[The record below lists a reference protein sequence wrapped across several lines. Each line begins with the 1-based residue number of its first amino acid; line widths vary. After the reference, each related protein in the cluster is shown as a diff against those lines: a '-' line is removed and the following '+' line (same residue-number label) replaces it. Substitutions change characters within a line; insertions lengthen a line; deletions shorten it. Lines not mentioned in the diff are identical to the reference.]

1 MTKLEKLKEK
11 HAKEIAL
18 LEKTEAIFSSLPDIK
33 TPLLVHNGGEYFG
46 TNGTMI
52 FKGSKEELIE
62 IVKAIESEWNIV
74 APSVVKYDNY
84 RISEFPSLTPPIKR
98 GNSELKSHREI
109 YPAFLNLSAGNE
121 YASQRIEFYAEN
133 PAGEVYSIE
142 FDVKTSFYLSAH
154 RSEYRGGWIYKLGT
168 AAVGGGEKSIES
180 EKHAYVNTE
189 QSIAGTVYFPTS
201 LRMPVSELIELII
214 R

>member
-1 MTKLEKLKEK
+1 MTKLEKLQEK

-18 LEKTEAIFSSLPDIK
+18 LEKTEAIFNSLPDIK
-33 TPLLVHNGGEYFG
+33 MPLIVHNGGEYFG

-52 FKGSKEELIE
+52 FKGSKEELTE

-74 APSVVKYDNY
+74 APSVVKYGNW
-84 RISEFPSLTPPIKR
+84 RISEFPSLSPPIKR

-109 YPAFLNLSAGNE
+109 YPAFLNLSAGNG
-121 YASQRIEFYAEN
+121 YSSQRIEFYAEN
-133 PAGEVYSIE
+133 PAGEVYSIKL
-142 FDVKTSFYLSAH
+142 DVKTSFYVRAQI
-154 RSEYRGGWIYKLGT
+154 SEYKGGWTYNRGT
-168 AAVGGGEKSIES
+168 ASVDGGEKSIES